1 MSELALFG
9 GKPILNQTFPAYYT
23 VNTEEKTAVDSIF
36 ANKELLSDFLGRAG
50 SKFLGGRHVKVL
62 EKAFTEYFGTK
73 HAVSFN
79 SATTG
84 LQAAVTA
91 LGIGPGD
98 QVIVPPYT
106 MSATASAVLLNNA
119 VPVFAD
125 VDETFCLDPES
136 VEKNINAQT
145 KAIFVVDLMG
155 GTPKFDRILEIAKK
169 YNLKII
175 EDCAQAMGA
184 SYKGK
189 LAGTIGDIGVFSFN
203 IHKVV
208 QCGEGG
214 VLITNNDNYA
224 LRAQLVRNHG
234 EAVVNDMIVEGG
246 EFEAIVGSNYRMSEL
261 HAVVALEQFK
271 SLMF

>member
-1 MSELALFG
+1 M
-9 GKPILNQTFPAYYT
+9 
-23 VNTEEKTAVDSIF
+23 
-36 ANKELLSDFLGRAG
+36 
-50 SKFLGGRHVKVL
+50 
-62 EKAFTEYFGTK
+62 
-73 HAVSFN
+73 
-79 SATTG
+79 
-84 LQAAVTA
+84 
-91 LGIGPGD
+91 
-98 QVIVPPYT
+98 
-106 MSATASAVLLNNA
+106 
-119 VPVFAD
+119 
-125 VDETFCLDPES
+125 
-136 VEKNINAQT
+136 
-145 KAIFVVDLMG
+145 
-155 GTPKFDRILEIAKK
+155 
-169 YNLKII
+169 KII

-271 SLMF
+271 KLDVLELRKDYLGRSFY